1 MQTSPHP
8 GEELQT
14 THSFILAAALH
25 PKDTE
30 TTPDESSQQKKKKP
44 SLFPAIIESNAEEE
58 EKEAKLQ
65 NIKNNG
71 IWQKAWSWPLSEGDG
86 LISE

>member
-14 THSFILAAALH
+14 THSFILPLPFT
-25 PKDTE
+25 PKTQRRRL
-30 TTPDESSQQKKKKP
+30 TRAPSRKKP
-44 SLFPAIIESNAEEE
+44 SLFPPIIESNAEE

-71 IWQKAWSWPLSEGDG
+71 IWQNAWSWPLSEGDG